1 MRKKVHSFLL
11 KYPYSHYVLA
21 CSGGIDSMV
30 LVHCFSELNLP
41 FSVVHVNYQLRGK
54 DSNEDA
60 RFVKE
65 YCAAHGIPCR
75 IKKVNLK
82 KQLEQEGGNLQQEAR
97 NLRYAF
103 LREYVKKLPNAIAVT
118 AHHEDDQLETFWL
131 HMVRDSGLSGLS
143 GMLEA
148 TPEILRPFLG
158 ISRKTI
164 ERYALKHQIPFRED
178 RSNAEIKYLRNF
190 FRLEALPYLYHTH
203 PSLKKNL
210 LFLLSV
216 LKKSYAHT
224 KQEAKRL
231 AQNWKEKLL
240 ILLEETELDPTLLV
254 EALKEIQVEPRFLK
268 SILELTHSEHGKQVQ
283 VSSTLAIVRTSMG
296 LQLNYLEQAIP
307 MRFTTQ
313 TVHTLPS
320 AFDNWNWYLNPEQ
333 VEQELRLTPFEAHEQ
348 IQANGLKR
356 EKSINALLKSAGIPE
371 FERKKWPVLR
381 CGDNIVGVPGVAIA
395 HSFRADTNG
404 NSFLKVT
411 FERC

>member
-131 HMVRDSGLSGLS
+131 HMVRDSGLS
-143 GMLEA
+143 
-148 TPEILRPFLG
+148 
-158 ISRKTI
+158 
-164 ERYALKHQIPFRED
+164 
-178 RSNAEIKYLRNF
+178 
-190 FRLEALPYLYHTH
+190 
-203 PSLKKNL
+203 
-210 LFLLSV
+210 
-216 LKKSYAHT
+216 
-224 KQEAKRL
+224 
-231 AQNWKEKLL
+231 
-240 ILLEETELDPTLLV
+240 
-254 EALKEIQVEPRFLK
+254 
-268 SILELTHSEHGKQVQ
+268 
-283 VSSTLAIVRTSMG
+283 
-296 LQLNYLEQAIP
+296 
-307 MRFTTQ
+307 
-313 TVHTLPS
+313 
-320 AFDNWNWYLNPEQ
+320 
-333 VEQELRLTPFEAHEQ
+333 
-348 IQANGLKR
+348 
-356 EKSINALLKSAGIPE
+356 
-371 FERKKWPVLR
+371 
-381 CGDNIVGVPGVAIA
+381 
-395 HSFRADTNG
+395 
-404 NSFLKVT
+404 
-411 FERC
+411 

>member
-1 MRKKVHSFLL
+1 
-11 KYPYSHYVLA
+11 
-21 CSGGIDSMV
+21 
-30 LVHCFSELNLP
+30 
-41 FSVVHVNYQLRGK
+41 VN
-54 DSNEDA
+54 
-60 RFVKE
+60 
-65 YCAAHGIPCR
+65 
-75 IKKVNLK
+75 
-82 KQLEQEGGNLQQEAR
+82 
-97 NLRYAF
+97 
-103 LREYVKKLPNAIAVT
+103 KLPNAIAVT
-118 AHHEDDQLETFWL
+118 AHHKDDQLETFWL
-131 HMVRDSGLSGLS
+131 HLVRNSGLSGLS
-143 GMLEA
+143 GMREA
-148 TPEILRPFLG
+148 TSEILRPFLG

-216 LKKSYAHT
+216 LKKSYANT
-224 KQEAKRL
+224 KHEAQRL
-231 AQNWKEKLL
+231 AQNWKEKQL

-283 VSSTLAIVRTSMG
+283 VSGTLAIVRTSMG

-307 MRFTTQ
+307 MKFTTQ

-333 VEQELRLTPFEAHEQ
+333 VEQELKLTPFEAHEW

-411 FERC
+411 FKRC

>member
-1 MRKKVHSFLL
+1 MHKKVSSFLL
-11 KYPYSHYVLA
+11 KHPYSHYILA

-30 LVHCFSELNLP
+30 LVHCFLVLKLP
-41 FSVVHVNYQLRGK
+41 FSVVHVNYQLRGN
-54 DSNEDA
+54 DSKEDA
-60 RFVKE
+60 EFVKA
-65 YCAAHGIPCR
+65 YCAAQGIPCR

-82 KQLEQEGGNLQQEAR
+82 KQLEKEGGNLQQEAR
-97 NLRYAF
+97 NFRYAL
-103 LREYVKKLPNAIAVT
+103 LREYVNKLPNAIAVT

-131 HMVRDSGLSGLS
+131 HLVRDSGLSGLS
-143 GMLEA
+143 GMREA

-164 ERYALKHQIPFRED
+164 VKYAQKHQIPFRED

-190 FRLEALPYLYHTH
+190 FRLEALPYLHQAYPT
-203 PSLKKNL
+203 LKKD
-210 LFLLSV
+210 LFFLMSV
-216 LKKSYAHT
+216 LKKSYART
-224 KQEAKRL
+224 KREARIL
-231 AQNWKEKLL
+231 AENWKKKQF
-240 ILLEETELDPTLLV
+240 ISLEETQLDPALLV
-254 EALKEIQVEPRFLK
+254 EALKEIQVEPPFLK
-268 SILELTHSEHGKQVQ
+268 SILELTHSEHGKQVK
-283 VSSTLAIVRTSMG
+283 VSSTIAIVRTSMG

-333 VEQELRLTPFEAHEQ
+333 VEQELRLTPFEAHER

-381 CGDNIVGVPGVAIA
+381 CGDNIVGVPGVTIA